1 MQQKSFHHLR
11 LVLLGSDH
19 QLRANVGV
27 KLLLAESLELHG
39 ALLEGKTL
47 LVSVL
52 GDLASHVVTDD
63 GVEAGDQHEGLVHES
78 ADAAL
83 VGLETVDQV
92 GAEAGHAVGEQT
104 GRVQEV
110 GDHDGLEDVELE
122 VTLGAG
128 EGDGGVVAEDLG
140 AEHGEGLALG
150 GVDLAGHDGAT
161 GLVLGE
167 LELGKTA
174 ARTGAEETDV
184 LGDLEEGDCEG
195 VELAV
200 GLDDGVVGG
209 KSLELVGC
217 GDELGAG
224 HLGDL
229 LSNALGETLEAV
241 QAGADGGTTL
251 SQHAQAGESR
261 LDTLNAVLE
270 LGNVAREL
278 LTESQGSGIL
288 QVSATDLDDLL
299 ERLALGLDGVL
310 EGDEGRQK
318 RLLEVQNGGDVH
330 DSGECVVGGGTHVD
344 VVIGVDGLL
353 AAHGA
358 AQNLNSAVGDDL
370 VGVHVGLGARA
381 GLPND
386 QREVVNQLER
396 GNLLSSLLDRLA
408 ELGVYRAIASAFL
421 SRFPCILLIFPTY
434 QVRTSC

>member
-1 MQQKSFHHLR
+1 
-11 LVLLGSDH
+11 
-19 QLRANVGV
+19 
-27 KLLLAESLELHG
+27 
-39 ALLEGKTL
+39 
-47 LVSVL
+47 VSVL
-52 GDLASHVVTDD
+52 GDLAGHVVAND
-63 GVEAGDQHEGLVHES
+63 GVEAGDKHERLVHQG

-83 VGLETVDQV
+83 VGLEAVNQV
-92 GAEAGHAVGEQT
+92 GAEAGHAIGEQA
-104 GRVQEV
+104 GRVKEV
-110 GDHDGLEDVELE
+110 GDHDGLEDVEFE

-174 ARTGAEETDV
+174 ARTGAEEADV

-229 LSNALGETLEAV
+229 LGNALGEALEAV
-241 QAGADGGTTL
+241 QASADGGSTL
-251 SQHAQAGESR
+251 SQHAQTGKSR

-278 LTESQGSGIL
+278 LTEGQGSGVL
-288 QVSATDLDDLL
+288 QVSATNLDDLL
-299 ERLALGLDGVL
+299 ERLALCLDGVL
-310 EGDEGRQK
+310 EGNQRRQK
-318 RLLEVQNGGDVH
+318 RLLQVQNGGDVH
-330 DSGECVVGGGTHVD
+330 DSGECVVGRGAHVD
-344 VVIGVDGLL
+344 VVVGVDGLL

-358 AQNLNSAVGDDL
+358 AQNLNGAVGDDL
-370 VGVHVGLGARA
+370 VGVHVGLGAGA
-381 GLPND
+381 GLPDD
-386 QREVVNQLER
+386 QREVVNELER
-396 GNLLSSLLDRLA
+396 GNLLGGLLDRLT
-408 ELGVYRAIASAFL
+408 ELGVYRSSASAFL
-421 SRFPCILLIFPTY
+421 SRFLSKILFTFPTY

>member
-1 MQQKSFHHLR
+1 
-11 LVLLGSDH
+11 
-19 QLRANVGV
+19 
-27 KLLLAESLELHG
+27 
-39 ALLEGKTL
+39 
-47 LVSVL
+47 
-52 GDLASHVVTDD
+52 
-63 GVEAGDQHEGLVHES
+63 
-78 ADAAL
+78 
-83 VGLETVDQV
+83 
-92 GAEAGHAVGEQT
+92 
-104 GRVQEV
+104 VQEV

-174 ARTGAEETDV
+174 ARTGAEEADV
-184 LGDLEEGDCEG
+184 LGDLEERDCEG

-209 KSLELVGC
+209 KSLEFVGC

-229 LSNALGETLEAV
+229 LGNALGETLEAV
-241 QAGADGGTTL
+241 QASADGGSTL
-251 SQHAQAGESR
+251 SQHAQTGKSR

-278 LTESQGSGIL
+278 LTEGQGSGVL
-288 QVSATDLDDLL
+288 QVSATNLDDLL

-310 EGDEGRQK
+310 EGNQGRQK

-330 DSGECVVGGGTHVD
+330 DSGEGVVGGGAHVD
-344 VVIGVDGLL
+344 VVVGVDGLL

-358 AQNLNSAVGDDL
+358 AQNLNGAVGDDL
-370 VGVHVGLGARA
+370 VGVHVGLGAGA
-381 GLPND
+381 GLPDD
-386 QREVVNQLER
+386 QREVVNELER
-396 GNLLSSLLDRLA
+396 GNLLGGLLDRLA
-408 ELGVYRAIASAFL
+408 ELGV
-421 SRFPCILLIFPTY
+421 
-434 QVRTSC
+434 

>member
-1 MQQKSFHHLR
+1 MQQKLSHHLR

-27 KLLLAESLELHG
+27 ELLLAESLELHG

-52 GDLASHVVTDD
+52 GHLAGHVVTND
-63 GVEAGDQHEGLVHES
+63 GVEAGDQHERLVHQG

-83 VGLETVDQV
+83 VGLKTIDQV
-92 GAEAGHAVGEQT
+92 GAEAGHAVCEQT
-104 GRVQEV
+104 RRVQEV

-122 VTLGAG
+122 VTLGTG
-128 EGDGGVVAEDLG
+128 EGDGSVVAEHLG
-140 AEHGEGLALG
+140 AEHGERLALG

-174 ARTGAEETDV
+174 ARTGTEETDV
-184 LGDLEEGDCEG
+184 LGDLEEGDCES

-200 GLDDGVVGG
+200 GLNNGVVGG

-229 LSNALGETLEAV
+229 LSNTLGETLEAV
-241 QAGADGGTTL
+241 QAGADSGTTL
-251 SQHAQAGESR
+251 SQHAQTGKSR

-270 LGNVAREL
+270 LGHVAREL
-278 LTESQGSGIL
+278 LTKSQRSGIL
-288 QVSATDLDDLL
+288 QVSATNLDDLL

-310 EGDEGRQK
+310 EGDKGRQK

-330 DSGECVVGGGTHVD
+330 DSGEGVVGRGSHVD
-344 VVIGVDGLL
+344 VVVGVDGLL
-353 AAHGA
+353 AAHGT
-358 AQNLNSAVGDDL
+358 AQNLDGAVGDDL
-370 VGVHVGLGARA
+370 VGVHVGLGTGA
-381 GLPND
+381 GLPDD

-396 GNLLSSLLDRLA
+396 GNLFGGLLNRLA
-408 ELGVYRAIASAFL
+408 ELGVYRASASAFL
-421 SRFPCILLIFPTY
+421 S
-434 QVRTSC
+434 